1 MSTHTN
7 TKLVGGFVIGALVLV
22 ILAIIAFGSGKLFG
36 HTKKFILYFEGSV
49 KGLNLGAPV
58 VFRGVK
64 VGSVTDV
71 NLMFVP
77 HNITFRIPVVIEIE
91 PERVTEAQTDST
103 GEPIYKSELE
113 MLELFI
119 QNGLRG
125 QLGTQSILTG
135 QLYVSLD
142 LHPGTPVRM
151 SGMKSKYPEIPT
163 IPSKFEQIAQKLESL
178 PIEDIIAKLN
188 QTLSGIERLVNSPE
202 LDETKTSLNATLK
215 AIHQMVLNFDSQIK
229 PLASNIQDTSTQA
242 RKLLGNVDSQV
253 QPLTVDIRDAV
264 RSFRELATNSDR
276 NLAPVLANAQSMLDA
291 DSPLRFGM
299 LKAVEDL
306 SAAARSLR
314 YLADSLER
322 NPEAVIRGKT
332 RNGDK

>member
-7 TKLVGGFVIGALVLV
+7 TKLIGGFVLGALVLV
-22 ILAIIAFGSGKLFG
+22 VLAIIAFGSGKIFG
-36 HTKKFILYFEGSV
+36 HTKKFILYFDGSV

-71 NLMFVP
+71 NLLFDP
-77 HNITFRIPVVIEIE
+77 GNISFRIPVIIEIE
-91 PERVTEAQTDST
+91 PDRVTEAQPDSA

-113 MLELFI
+113 MLDLFI

-125 QLGTQSILTG
+125 QLGTQSVLTG

-151 SGMKSKYPEIPT
+151 SGLKSKYPEIPT

-178 PIEDIIAKLN
+178 PIEEIVAKLN
-188 QTLSGIERLVNSPE
+188 QTLTGIERLVNSPE
-202 LDETKTSLNATLK
+202 LDETKTSINTTLK
-215 AIHQMVLNFDSQIK
+215 SIHQMVLNFDSQIK
-229 PLASNIQDTSTQA
+229 PLASNIQDISTQA
-242 RKLLGNVDSQV
+242 KKLLGNVDSQV
-253 QPLTVDIRDAV
+253 QPLAVDIRDAAK
-264 RSFRELATNSDR
+264 SFRDLAKNSDQ
-276 NLAPVLANAQSMLDA
+276 NLAPVLANAQNMLDA
-291 DSPLRFGM
+291 DSPLRYGL

-322 NPEAVIRGKT
+322 NPEAVIRGKN